1 MAHEPGA
8 PAPLADG
15 LGHAGTREEQIRAD
29 RPPGI
34 AAFYGRQMR
43 LSGDPHRVLH
53 RMMEC
58 LAESLW
64 RAERDRRLPDEE
76 TYLDCLVRM

>member
-1 MAHEPGA
+1 
-8 PAPLADG
+8 
-15 LGHAGTREEQIRAD
+15 
-29 RPPGI
+29 
-34 AAFYGRQMR
+34 MR